1 MSLKLTNLA
10 KNFGSVEVLRDI
22 NIEIEKGDFLVLLGG
37 SGCGKT
43 TLLNCVAG
51 LEETTA
57 GRIEINGR
65 DVTRFDPSDRNVAM
79 VFQSYALY
87 PTMKVARNISFGL
100 ECQGVPRADRQ
111 RAVERVAGLLQ
122 IADLLDRK
130 PSQLSGGQRQRV
142 AVGRAL
148 VRDPEIF
155 LLDEPMSNLDVKLRN
170 QMRLEL
176 RELHGN
182 LGATFVLVT
191 HDQIEAMTMATKV
204 AVLDGGHVQQFGT
217 PYDIYYTPRNR
228 FVAEFVGLNKM
239 NFLAGRITYR
249 DAVPAVAIG
258 DHIALLSHYVF
269 SEGKPEEGQRVL
281 LGIRPENIYR
291 SRDRL
296 EGHTFLQAERCV
308 RRKDMTGGDLQV
320 WFEFED
326 QMIACRVR
334 SSRAPDLD
342 ERTTFF
348 LDLQNASLFDA
359 VTEIRL

>member
-142 AVGRAL
+142 AIGRAL

-228 FVAEFVGLNKM
+228 FRCRVCRPKQDELSRGPDHLPGRC
-239 NFLAGRITYR
+239 AG
-249 DAVPAVAIG
+249 
-258 DHIALLSHYVF
+258 
-269 SEGKPEEGQRVL
+269 
-281 LGIRPENIYR
+281 
-291 SRDRL
+291 
-296 EGHTFLQAERCV
+296 
-308 RRKDMTGGDLQV
+308 GGD
-320 WFEFED
+320 
-326 QMIACRVR
+326 RR
-334 SSRAPDLD
+334 PY
-342 ERTTFF
+342 RTAFALCF
-348 LDLQNASLFDA
+348 LGGK
-359 VTEIRL
+359 T

>member
-1 MSLKLTNLA
+1 MA
-10 KNFGSVEVLRDI
+10 
-22 NIEIEKGDFLVLLGG
+22 
-37 SGCGKT
+37 
-43 TLLNCVAG
+43 
-51 LEETTA
+51 
-57 GRIEINGR
+57 
-65 DVTRFDPSDRNVAM
+65 
-79 VFQSYALY
+79 
-87 PTMKVARNISFGL
+87 
-100 ECQGVPRADRQ
+100 PRRQ
-111 RAVERVAGLLQ
+111 DAEW
-122 IADLLDRK
+122 
-130 PSQLSGGQRQRV
+130 QRV
-142 AVGRAL
+142 AIGRAL

-176 RELHGN
+176 RELHGK

-258 DHIALLSHYVF
+258 DHVAPLTHYVF
-269 SEGKPEEGQRVL
+269 SEGNPEEGRRVL

-296 EGHTFLQAERCV
+296 EGRAFFRAERNVC
-308 RRKDMTGGDLQV
+308 RKDMAGGDLQV
-320 WFEFED
+320 WFEFEG
-326 QMIACRVR
+326 QLMACRVR
-334 SSRAPDLD
+334 SSRPPGLK

-348 LDLQNASLFDA
+348 LDLHNASLFDPE
-359 VTEIRL
+359 TEKRL